1 MSGALPNWSSCLLLA
16 LLLMLMQQALAA
28 DGRPSCHLD
37 GDVPIRVLE
46 DASRELGVER
56 VLAADEQ
63 DFWSLPPGSFP
74 IEFSHSAFWLRFTL
88 SAPADASCSNWLSVG
103 EPRLNDV
110 QVYVRRGDEM
120 NRMHAGRDYPIE
132 QWPTRTRTPLF
143 PLMLEE
149 GEQVEVLARV
159 TTRGVLMIQ
168 PRLWGELELLQ
179 NSPQLYMADGLVFGI
194 VLLIVPFSLIVG
206 LQIRSG
212 LLVINAL
219 AILAYVML
227 ACIANGYL
235 FYLPALL
242 PYGSEVSSLMGCTA
256 LLLFMSYLYVLFKV
270 RQMSGFWRTL
280 LMISALLLGGLLL
293 SGVLLDYTVTRGLF
307 SELRWVFSVLVP
319 LLCLAAWHSGL
330 RPSWL
335 AWSLSGFFTLQA
347 LARYVF
353 GISDAAWQYGED
365 SLGLASSLPGVLLLV
380 CTLIMEFAHSRR
392 RERLALAELDA
403 QRNAEHER
411 LENTVERRTE
421 QLRESLRARSSLLA
435 RITHDLRSPLS
446 SIIDYARLLRAET
459 RQDYPQKI
467 ERNARRQLEL
477 IDELL
482 EFSRSELQ
490 QQELVLA
497 PGYLYGFLSE
507 IEDEARF
514 FAQRQGNQ
522 LHCQFGVDL
531 PPLVQAD
538 FRRLRRILV
547 NLLANAGKFT
557 HQGRID
563 FSVSLVRAE
572 VDEVEL
578 SFSVSDTGIGIHP
591 EDREHLL
598 QPFSRGRNARRYEGS
613 GLGLSIVNQL
623 LEQMGSELL
632 IDTRPGHG
640 SCFSFHLLLAT
651 ADEHELDVVMEES
664 RGIAIRGEDRRV
676 LIVDDTEQNRE
687 SISDLLGGYGF
698 DTFVAEDGAQAL
710 LALEETAFDLLI
722 TDQMMP
728 VMDGWQLLS
737 AVRTSYPALPV
748 LLYSAAPPLRPASCS
763 PALAFDAALLKP
775 ADGGELLEQIA
786 RLLDTA

>member
-1 MSGALPNWSSCLLLA
+1 MTAEA
-16 LLLMLMQQALAA
+16 
-28 DGRPSCHLD
+28 
-37 GDVPIRVLE
+37 VLE
-46 DASRELGVER
+46 SPGEHFWP
-56 VLAADEQ
+56 LA
-63 DFWSLPPGSFP
+63 PGRFP
-74 IEFSHSAFWLRFTL
+74 VDFSHSAFWLRFSL
-88 SAPADASCSNWLSVG
+88 SAADDSPCMSWLSVG
-103 EPRLNDV
+103 EPRLNNV
-110 QVYVRRGDEM
+110 QVHVRRDSGWSE
-120 NRMHAGRDYPIE
+120 MHAGRDYPVE
-132 QWPTRTRTPLF
+132 QWSTHTRQPLF
-143 PLMLEE
+143 PLSLDN
-149 GEQVEVLARV
+149 GEQVDVLARV
-159 TTRGVLMIQ
+159 TSRGVLMI
-168 PRLWGELELLQ
+168 
-179 NSPQLYMADGLVFGI
+179 SPQLWNDLDLIRVTQELSMVDGVVFGI
-194 VLLIVPFSLIVG
+194 ALLIVPFSLIVG
-206 LQIRSG
+206 LLIRSR
-212 LLVINAL
+212 LLLMNTL
-219 AILAYVML
+219 AILAYVLL
-227 ACIANGYL
+227 ASLSNGYL

-242 PYGSEVSSLMGCTA
+242 PWSSELSSVLGFAALAMFMG
-256 LLLFMSYLYVLFKV
+256 YLQVLFQV
-270 RQMSGFWRTL
+270 HRLPVGWRR
-280 LMISALLLGGLLL
+280 AQAVCVLLLGGVLL
-293 SGVLLDYTVTRGLF
+293 SGLIFDFTNTRSLF
-307 SELRWVFSVLVP
+307 DQLRWMLYLLVP
-319 LLCLAAWHSGL
+319 LLCLAGWYHGL

-335 AWSLSGFFTLQA
+335 AWALTILFSAQGLS
-347 LARYVF
+347 RYVL
-353 GISDAAWQYGED
+353 GVNNASWQYGED
-365 SLGLASSLPGVLLLV
+365 QLGLVSSLPGVLLLV
-380 CTLIMEFAHSRR
+380 CTLIMEFSRSRR
-392 RERLALAELDA
+392 RERHALAELDA

-497 PGYLYGFLSE
+497 PGYLYGFLGE

-572 VDEVEL
+572 ADEVEL
-578 SFSVSDTGIGIHP
+578 AFSVRDTGIGIYP
-591 EDREHLL
+591 DDRADLL

-623 LEQMGSELL
+623 LEQMGAELL

-676 LIVDDTEQNRE
+676 LIVDDTGQNRE

-710 LALEETAFDLLI
+710 LALEETTFDLLI

-728 VMDGWQLLS
+728 VIDGWQLLS

>member
-1 MSGALPNWSSCLLLA
+1 MSGSLHRWSICLLFVLS
-16 LLLMLMQQALAA
+16 LVQQALATE
-28 DGRPSCHLD
+28 GRRACELE
-37 GDVPIRVLE
+37 GEVPIRVLE
-46 DASRELGVER
+46 DTSGDLGVEQ
-56 VLAADEQ
+56 VLATDEQ
-63 DFWSLPPGSFP
+63 YFWSLPPGSFP
-74 IEFSHSAFWLRFTL
+74 IEFSHSAFWLHFSL
-88 SAPADASCSNWLSVG
+88 SAPLDASCSNWLSVG
-103 EPRLNDV
+103 EPRLNDI
-110 QVYVRRGDEM
+110 QVYVLRSGEM
-120 NRMHAGRDYPIE
+120 TRMQAGRDYPIE
-132 QWPTRTRTPLF
+132 QWSTRTRTPLF
-143 PLMLEE
+143 PLVLEE
-149 GEQVEVLARV
+149 GEQVQVLARV
-159 TTRGVLMIQ
+159 ASRGVLMIQ

-179 NSPQLYMADGLVFGI
+179 ASPDLYMADGLVFGI

-206 LQIRSG
+206 LQIRSS

-227 ACIANGYL
+227 ACVANGYL
-235 FYLPALL
+235 FYLPKIL
-242 PYGSEVSSLMGCTA
+242 PYSSEVSSLMGCTA
-256 LLLFMSYLYVLFKV
+256 LMLFMTYLHVLFKV
-270 RQMSGFWRTL
+270 RLMARFWRGL
-280 LMISALLLGGLLL
+280 LVISALLLGGLLL

-307 SELRWVFSVLVP
+307 SELRWIFYVLVP
-319 LLCLAAWHSGL
+319 MLCLAAWHSGL

-347 LARYVF
+347 LSRYVF
-353 GISDAAWQYGED
+353 GLSDAAWQYGED
-365 SLGLASSLPGVLLLV
+365 YLGLASSLPGVLLLV

-411 LENTVERRTE
+411 LESTVARRTE

-490 QQELVLA
+490 QQELVLE
-497 PGYLYGFLSE
+497 PGYLYGFLGE

-514 FAQRQGNQ
+514 FAQRQGNE

-531 PPLVQAD
+531 PPLVHAD
-538 FRRLRRILV
+538 FRRLRRVLV
-547 NLLANAGKFT
+547 NLLANACKFT
-557 HQGRID
+557 HRGRID

-572 VDEVEL
+572 AAEVEL
-578 SFSVSDTGIGIHP
+578 AFSVRDTGIGIYP
-591 EDREHLL
+591 DDRADLL
-598 QPFSRGRNARRYEGS
+598 QPFNRGRNARRYEGS
-613 GLGLSIVNQL
+613 GLGLSIVKQL
-623 LEQMGSELL
+623 LEQMGAELL

-664 RGIAIRGEDRRV
+664 RGIVIRGEDRRV

-687 SISDLLGGYGF
+687 SISDLLAGYGF

-710 LALEETAFDLLI
+710 LALEATTFDLLI

-728 VMDGWQLLS
+728 VIDGWQLLS

-763 PALAFDAALLKP
+763 PALAFDGALLKP

>member
-1 MSGALPNWSSCLLLA
+1 VVLYRWSICLLFA
-16 LLLMLMQQALAA
+16 LSLMQQALATES
-28 DGRPSCHLD
+28 RPVCHLE
-37 GDVPIRVLE
+37 GEAPIQVLE
-46 DASRELGVER
+46 DASRELGVDQ
-56 VLAADEQ
+56 VLAANEQ

-74 IEFSHSAFWLRFTL
+74 IEFSHSAFWLRFSL
-88 SAPADASCSNWLSVG
+88 SASLHASCSNWLSVG

-110 QVYVRRGDEM
+110 QVYVLRGGEM
-120 NRMHAGRDYPIE
+120 TRMHAGRDYPIE
-132 QWPTRTRTPLF
+132 QWPSRTRTPLF
-143 PLMLEE
+143 PLQLEE
-149 GEQVEVLARV
+149 GEQAQVLVRV
-159 TTRGVLMIQ
+159 VSRGVLMIR
-168 PRLWGELELLQ
+168 PHLWGELELLE
-179 NSPQLYMADGLVFGI
+179 NSPELYMADGLVFGI

-206 LQIRSG
+206 LQIRSP

-227 ACIANGYL
+227 ASVANGYL
-235 FYLPALL
+235 FYLPKLL
-242 PYGSEVSSLMGCTA
+242 PYSSEASSLTGCIA
-256 LLLFMSYLYVLFKV
+256 LMLFMAYLHVLFKV
-270 RQMSGFWRTL
+270 RQMSGFWRGL
-280 LMISALLLGGLLL
+280 LTVSALLLGGLLL

-307 SELRWVFSVLVP
+307 SELRWIFYLLVP
-319 LLCLAAWHSGL
+319 VLCLAAWRSGL

-335 AWSLSGFFTLQA
+335 AWSLTGFFTLQGMF
-347 LARYVF
+347 RYGF
-353 GISDAAWQYGED
+353 GVSDAAWQFGED
-365 SLGLASSLPGVLLLV
+365 YLGLASSLPGVLLLV
-380 CTLIMEFAHSRR
+380 CTLIMEFASSRR
-392 RERLALAELDA
+392 RERTALAELDA

-411 LENTVERRTE
+411 LESTVVRRTE

-446 SIIDYARLLRAET
+446 GIIDYARLLRAET
-459 RQDYPQKI
+459 RHDYPQKI

-497 PGYLYGFLSE
+497 PGYLYGFLGE

-514 FAQRQGNQ
+514 LAQRQGNR
-522 LHCQFGVDL
+522 LHCLFAADL

-538 FRRLRRILV
+538 FRRLRRILI
-547 NLLANAGKFT
+547 NLLANASKFT
-557 HQGRID
+557 RQGRID
-563 FSVSLVRAE
+563 FSVTLASTMA
-572 VDEVEL
+572 DEVEL
-578 SFSVSDTGIGIHP
+578 VFSVQDTGIGIHP
-591 EDREHLL
+591 DDRADLL
-598 QPFSRGRNARRYEGS
+598 QPFNRGRNAGRYDGS

-623 LEQMGSELL
+623 LEQMGAQLL
-632 IDTRPGHG
+632 IDTGPEQG
-640 SCFSFHLLLAT
+640 SRFSFHLVLVT
-651 ADEHELDVVMEES
+651 AAEDELDVVMEES
-664 RGIAIRGEDRRV
+664 RGIAVRGDDRRV
-676 LIVDDTEQNRE
+676 LIVDDSEQNRE

-698 DTFVAEDGAQAL
+698 DTLVVEDGAQAL
-710 LALEETAFDLLI
+710 QALEEATFDLLI

>member
-1 MSGALPNWSSCLLLA
+1 MIRVLRHAGVWLA
-16 LLLMLMQQALAA
+16 LLLWPLLAVA
-28 DGRPSCHLD
+28 NDQRATCHAGLQ
-37 GDVPIRVLE
+37 PLFQVLE
-46 DASRELGVER
+46 DPSRTLTAEEVLGTPDEHFWTLVPGVFPVEYSR
-56 VLAADEQ
+56 
-63 DFWSLPPGSFP
+63 
-74 IEFSHSAFWLRFTL
+74 SAFWLRFSL
-88 SAPADASCSNWLSVG
+88 NAMDDLPCMSWLGVG
-103 EPRLNDV
+103 EPRLNNV
-110 QVYVRRGDEM
+110 QVHVRRDSGWSE
-120 NRMHAGRDYPIE
+120 MHAGRDYPVL
-132 QWPTRTRTPLF
+132 QWPTQTRQPLF
-143 PLMLEE
+143 PLSLDN
-149 GEQVEVLARV
+149 GEQVDVLIRV
-159 TTRGVLMIQ
+159 TSSGVLTIDPQ
-168 PRLWGELELLQ
+168 LWGDLELIRVSQ
-179 NSPQLYMADGLVFGI
+179 DRAMIDGVVLGI

-206 LQIRSG
+206 LQIRS
-212 LLVINAL
+212 LLLLMNTL
-219 AILAYVML
+219 AVLAYVL
-227 ACIANGYL
+227 LSCLSKGYL
-235 FYLPALL
+235 FYWPWLL
-242 PYGSEVSSLMGCTA
+242 LNWSHELSSVLSCTA
-256 LLLFMSYLYVLFKV
+256 LIMFIGYLQVLFQV
-270 RQMSGFWRTL
+270 HRLPVGWRRVL
-280 LMISALLLGGLLL
+280 AFCALFLGGILL
-293 SGVLLDYTVTRGLF
+293 SGLIFDLTSSRSLF
-307 SELRWVFSVLVP
+307 DQLRWMLYLLVP
-319 LLCLAAWHSGL
+319 LLCLAAWYHGL

-335 AWSLSGFFTLQA
+335 AWSLAILFSGQGLS
-347 LARYVF
+347 RYF
-353 GISDAAWQYGED
+353 LGISNASWQFGED
-365 SLGLASSLPGVLLLV
+365 QLGLVSSLPVVLLLA
-380 CTLIMEFAHSRR
+380 CTLIMEFSRIRR
-392 RERLALAELDA
+392 REGHALAALDA

-497 PGYLYGFLSE
+497 PGYLYGFLGE

-572 VDEVEL
+572 ADEVEL

-623 LEQMGSELL
+623 LEQMGAELL

-640 SCFSFHLLLAT
+640 SCFSFHLLLAI

-710 LALEETAFDLLI
+710 LALEETNFDLLI

-728 VMDGWQLLS
+728 VIDGWQLLS

-748 LLYSAAPPLRPASCS
+748 LLYSAAPPLRPASCN

>member
-1 MSGALPNWSSCLLLA
+1 MTQALRHAGVWLA
-16 LLLMLMQQALAA
+16 LLLWPLLAVA
-28 DGRPSCHLD
+28 SDQRTACHGELQP
-37 GDVPIRVLE
+37 VFQVLE
-46 DASRELGVER
+46 DPTRAMTAEAVLEAPSERFWPLASGR
-56 VLAADEQ
+56 
-63 DFWSLPPGSFP
+63 FP
-74 IEFSHSAFWLRFTL
+74 VDFSHSAFWLRFSL
-88 SAPADASCSNWLSVG
+88 SAADGSPCMSWLSVG
-103 EPRLNDV
+103 EPRLNNV
-110 QVYVRRGDEM
+110 QVHIRRESGWSE
-120 NRMHAGRDYPIE
+120 MHAGRDYPVE
-132 QWPTRTRTPLF
+132 QWSTHTRQPLF
-143 PLMLEE
+143 PLSLDNS
-149 GEQVEVLARV
+149 EQVDVLARV
-159 TTRGVLMIQ
+159 TSRGVLMIA
-168 PRLWGELELLQ
+168 
-179 NSPQLYMADGLVFGI
+179 PQLWSDLDLIRVTQELSMVDGVVFGI
-194 VLLIVPFSLIVG
+194 ALLIVPFSLIVG
-206 LQIRSG
+206 LLIRSP
-212 LLVINAL
+212 LLLMNTL
-219 AILAYVML
+219 AILAYVLL
-227 ACIANGYL
+227 ASLSNGYL

-242 PYGSEVSSLMGCTA
+242 PWSSELSSVLGFAALVMFMG
-256 LLLFMSYLYVLFKV
+256 YLQVLFQV
-270 RQMSGFWRTL
+270 HRLPVGWRR
-280 LMISALLLGGLLL
+280 AQAVCVLLLGGVLL
-293 SGVLLDYTVTRGLF
+293 SGLIFDFTNTRSLF
-307 SELRWVFSVLVP
+307 DQLRWMLYLLVP
-319 LLCLAAWHSGL
+319 LLCLAGWYHGL

-335 AWSLSGFFTLQA
+335 AWALTILFSAQGLS
-347 LARYVF
+347 RYVL
-353 GISDAAWQYGED
+353 GVNNASWQYGED
-365 SLGLASSLPGVLLLV
+365 QLGLVSSLPGVLLLV
-380 CTLIMEFAHSRR
+380 CTLIMEFSRSRR
-392 RERLALAELDA
+392 RERHALAELDA
-403 QRNAEHER
+403 QQKAEQER
-411 LENTVERRTE
+411 LEITVARRTE

-446 SIIDYARLLRAET
+446 GIIDYARLLRTET
-459 RQDYPQKI
+459 DQDYPQKI

-490 QQELVLA
+490 QQELLLA
-497 PGYLYGFLSE
+497 PGYLYGFLGE

-572 VDEVEL
+572 ADEVEL

-664 RGIAIRGEDRRV
+664 RGLAIRGEDRRV

-710 LALEETAFDLLI
+710 LALEEMTFDLLI

-748 LLYSAAPPLRPASCS
+748 LLYSAAPPLRPASCN

-775 ADGGELLEQIA
+775 ADAGELLEQIA